1 MGTPFDH
8 GEWESLQLI
17 AIAIEEIMHFHA
29 SPTMT
34 MLLFFGIQGEPAT
47 PMMVGYLPLLE

>member
-17 AIAIEEIMHFHA
+17 AIAIQEIMHFFA

-34 MLLFFGIQGEPAT
+34 MLLFLA
-47 PMMVGYLPLLE
+47 PMMVGLPSSS

>member
-1 MGTPFDH
+1 M
-8 GEWESLQLI
+8 
-17 AIAIEEIMHFHA
+17 EEIMHFFA